1 MFLLPSLILPFLAF
15 SQEPLRGQLPKADL
29 GVSAFLEAHPEWNG
43 RGIRVA
49 VLDTGVDPGH
59 PLLQSTPDGRRKL
72 VDWYDATTD
81 GRIVVQAKV
90 RAQSG
95 TVYGLSGRKLSLG
108 KWAAENR
115 EYGLFRVD
123 LPFLPGSLQ
132 QRIEGERRGDWQK
145 DGERYEEAHTRVSVG
160 GSSLDEESLLEM
172 EISRKWETFDD
183 VGPVWDGI
191 VFQDAGNWFVV
202 IDNDEDGDFG
212 EEPALKGFAAS
223 GDWATLG
230 DEALLNYGV
239 QVDAN
244 GTSLTLFFDTHGH
257 GTHVA
262 GIIGAW
268 EGVGGRMNGIAP
280 GVEFVAIK
288 IGDGKF
294 GGSTSGFAIAKA
306 LDYAVEAG
314 CDVANI
320 SFGGPS
326 FFADG
331 LEPDAWVVEQATRR
345 GLIVVTSA
353 GNEGPALSTVGAPAT
368 TEAAFSIAAAV
379 WPDTQKANYAA
390 LDPSA
395 PVLFEFSSRGPLPT
409 GSLGVDFAAPGAALS
424 ALPSWGMAK
433 GESWNGTSMAAP
445 QMAGCIALLRCA
457 ASAEGVSASP
467 AQVHRAFRLS
477 AQQMPQH
484 AWVEQGH
491 GFIVMEKAWS
501 ALQHLQENQWD
512 QQEFVV
518 KTSNPFGVGAGIY
531 LRGLPTTEPFE
542 QTISVA
548 PLFDE
553 DAKNAE
559 KADFLRT
566 FRLES
571 EAGWLQVPDSL
582 YSNSKGNR
590 FAARILPSML
600 KPGLQET
607 RILLWDED
615 KPRSLG
621 PDVVIPVTL
630 VIPNALDENQQPV
643 PTTFA
648 MTPASLV
655 RQYYRVPY
663 GATVARIKVT
673 QHGGGRNEYRPG
685 AGSVSGFRYA
695 EDRQSRGR
703 FFLKDG
709 ESNTMHMPVE
719 AGMVLEYA
727 LSARWATNTPATV
740 DLEVEFLGLVTQ
752 ESSLTIPAGQGYG
765 YLGVQSLLAS
775 ADFSVAASVDGMA
788 IPVTASM
795 EIQPDPIRST
805 VMGGKGMFYGV
816 VSWDL
821 EIPDGGCGVSLHM
834 PHSIQTI
841 ELREDL
847 MLEVFD
853 AAGAIQARNI
863 AWEVDTDLG
872 HFEAGTY
879 SCQLTYPSLGKIP
892 LEARFA
898 GAEMRL
904 ATGGGK
910 VRVSD
915 NLQEV
920 YGGGGSSH
928 FRFPKGGA
936 RTAIFE
942 APKLEA
948 LPAGA
953 YWYGSASFKSH
964 GESLLT
970 LPLQVHRP
978 QHVLLEEEPA
988 ELKPEEASAD
998 AEELAEANPESLYE
1012 EAVDLG
1018 ECSALERVGF
1028 ARDWAEASPE
1038 SASATL
1044 AVLVSLAEGGVKVR
1058 ARELARGFL
1067 VKFPQEV
1074 DDFLAAAPLWN

>member
-1 MFLLPSLILPFLAF
+1 MFLLPSLLLPFLAF
-15 SQEPLRGQLPKADL
+15 AQEPLLGQLPKADL
-29 GVSAFLEAHPEWNG
+29 GVSDFLKTHPEWNG

-81 GRIVVQAKV
+81 GRIEVQAQV
-90 RAQSG
+90 HAQNRQL
-95 TVYGLSGRKLSLG
+95 YGLSGRQLSLG
-108 KWAAENR
+108 KWAVENR
-115 EYGLFRVD
+115 AYGLFRVD
-123 LPFLPGSLQ
+123 LPFLPGNLQ
-132 QRIEGERRGDWQK
+132 GRIKEARREDWQK
-145 DGERYEEAHTRVSVG
+145 DGVRYQEARTRVESE
-160 GSSLDEESLLEM
+160 GSSLNEESLAET
-172 EISRKWETFDD
+172 EIARKWETFDD

-191 VFQDAGNWFVV
+191 VFEEAGEWFVV
-202 IDNDEDGDFG
+202 IDNDEDGDLG
-212 EEPALKGFAAS
+212 EEPALQSFSAS

-239 QVDAN
+239 QV
-244 GTSLTLFFDTHGH
+244 GTDGRSLTLFFDTHGH

-294 GGSTSGFAIAKA
+294 GGSTSGFAISKA

-445 QMAGCIALLRCA
+445 QIAGCVALLRCA
-457 ASAEGVSASP
+457 AAAENIPASP

-477 AQQMPQH
+477 AQRMPQH

-491 GFIVMEKAWS
+491 GFVVMKKAWG

-512 QQEFVV
+512 EQEFVV

-531 LRGLPTTEPFE
+531 LRGLPTTQPFE
-542 QTISVA
+542 QVVSVA

-571 EAGWLQVPDSL
+571 EADWLQVPDSL

-590 FAARILPSML
+590 FSARILPNML
-600 KPGLQET
+600 EPGLQET

-630 VIPNALDENQQPV
+630 VIPNPLNENQQPK
-643 PTTFA
+643 PATFA
-648 MTPASLV
+648 MTPAGLV

-703 FFLKDG
+703 FFLTDG

-765 YLGVQSLLAS
+765 YLGVQSLLDA
-775 ADFSVAASVDGMA
+775 ADFSVSASVDGMA
-788 IPVTASM
+788 LPVTASM

-821 EIPDGGCGVSLHM
+821 EIPAGGCGVTLHM

-853 AAGAIQARNI
+853 AAGANKARNI

-872 HFEAGTY
+872 RFEAGTY
-879 SCQLTYPSLGKIP
+879 SCRLTYPSLGKIP

-910 VRVSD
+910 VRVSGD
-915 NLQEV
+915 LQEV
-920 YGGGGSSH
+920 YGGGGSSR

-942 APKLEA
+942 APELKA

-964 GESLLT
+964 GESVLT
-970 LPLQVHRP
+970 LPLQVNRP
-978 QHVLLEEEPA
+978 QQVILEKESA
-988 ELKPEEASAD
+988 ELKAEEASVD
-998 AEELAEANPESLYE
+998 AEEEVEATPESLYE
-1012 EAVDLG
+1012 DAIGLG
-1018 ECSALERVGF
+1018 ECSAIEQVGL
-1028 ARDWAEASPE
+1028 ARDWADASPQ

-1044 AVLVSLAEGGVKVR
+1044 AVLVSLAEGGMKDR

-1067 VKFPQEV
+1067 AQFPQEV
-1074 DDFLAAAPLWN
+1074 DSFLATASIWN